1 MNKIIAIYQKFPLR
15 LKISSAYFVLLTLI
29 ATSLEVISITMI
41 MPIISL
47 MLNPDTVSDVFL
59 YKYFENFFTIVNL
72 TISVKSLIILF
83 SVIFIFKIIYNLY
96 FSLFQEDYGLK
107 VYEFISN
114 SMLKIYMLKDWNFF
128 VNTNSAYLIRN
139 IIAESSGLRST
150 VFLPLLK
157 IFSETIILVGMISM
171 LFLVNYKTTSVIVL
185 FFVIFGVFYK
195 LITRNFFVKLG
206 REKTLQSGK
215 LFKIIPKIFSLIREI
230 KIQKKEET
238 FFKYFTDANRK
249 YAISNKFFSFTHIIP
264 RSIIEI
270 ALIIFILTS
279 VFFSDITDSGYS
291 EFLPLV
297 GLYLGAGYKILP
309 SFVKIINSLRSF
321 DFSDQPLEIF
331 KKEFISEN
339 INKNFVSIEQSSGY
353 MPFEKY
359 IEFKDLNFKYPNRED
374 DIFNNFN
381 YKISKFEIL
390 GIKGKSG
397 KGKSTLANLLSGLIK
412 PDKGSILVDGLD
424 IHSNISKWQKNI
436 GLVQQDSI
444 LVDDSI
450 KNNITLSFFN
460 EKINNERLKN
470 SVKNSNLFEF
480 TDNLPNGL
488 DTIVGEKGI
497 QISGGQRQRICIARM
512 LYFDPGLIILDE
524 ATSALDEKNEKDILD
539 FIKNLK
545 GKKTI
550 IIISHR
556 AETLSYCEKILEI

>member
-1 MNKIIAIYQKFPLR
+1 
-15 LKISSAYFVLLTLI
+15 
-29 ATSLEVISITMI
+29 
-41 MPIISL
+41 
-47 MLNPDTVSDVFL
+47 
-59 YKYFENFFTIVNL
+59 
-72 TISVKSLIILF
+72 
-83 SVIFIFKIIYNLY
+83 
-96 FSLFQEDYGLK
+96 
-107 VYEFISN
+107 
-114 SMLKIYMLKDWNFF
+114 
-128 VNTNSAYLIRN
+128 
-139 IIAESSGLRST
+139 
-150 VFLPLLK
+150 
-157 IFSETIILVGMISM
+157 
-171 LFLVNYKTTSVIVL
+171 
-185 FFVIFGVFYK
+185 
-195 LITRNFFVKLG
+195 
-206 REKTLQSGK
+206 
-215 LFKIIPKIFSLIREI
+215 
-230 KIQKKEET
+230 
-238 FFKYFTDANRK
+238 
-249 YAISNKFFSFTHIIP
+249 
-264 RSIIEI
+264 
-270 ALIIFILTS
+270 
-279 VFFSDITDSGYS
+279 
-291 EFLPLV
+291 
-297 GLYLGAGYKILP
+297 
-309 SFVKIINSLRSF
+309 
-321 DFSDQPLEIF
+321 
-331 KKEFISEN
+331 
-339 INKNFVSIEQSSGY
+339 